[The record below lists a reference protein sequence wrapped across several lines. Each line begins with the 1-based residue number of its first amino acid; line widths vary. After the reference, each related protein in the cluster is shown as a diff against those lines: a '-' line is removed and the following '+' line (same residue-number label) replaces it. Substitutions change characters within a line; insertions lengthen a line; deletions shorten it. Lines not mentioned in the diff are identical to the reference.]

1 MINVYFLMTITS
13 NSFKVWNFCCVRNYS
28 KEEWQAHSNWSLVTS
43 WKMKSYIVCIVN
55 VCVPVLNV
63 ELCSRENENGNI
75 KQCKNSIFLQK
86 MHKKHD
92 IINDIQEYINLL
104 ESGIME
110 FYSKSSSI
118 WSTLNSTIKFKAWI
132 YAIELIILIAIQH
145 HFTKT

>member
-1 MINVYFLMTITS
+1 MKMEIL
-13 NSFKVWNFCCVRNYS
+13 NSAKIAF
-28 KEEWQAHSNWSLVTS
+28 
-43 WKMKSYIVCIVN
+43 
-55 VCVPVLNV
+55 
-63 ELCSRENENGNI
+63 
-75 KQCKNSIFLQK
+75 FLQK